1 MYNCAK
7 RFFVGKKIINLEK
20 DEQFITLQSA
30 LQVVGVIPTG
40 GMAKIYLSENKVL
53 VNGEEENRRG
63 RKLHSGDVVILPE
76 LEFSV
81 K

>member
-1 MYNCAK
+1 M
-7 RFFVGKKIINLEK
+7 GKKIINLEK

-63 RKLHSGDVVILPE
+63 RKLRSGDVIILPE

>member
-1 MYNCAK
+1 MYNCPK

-63 RKLHSGDVVILPE
+63 RKLRSGDVVILPE